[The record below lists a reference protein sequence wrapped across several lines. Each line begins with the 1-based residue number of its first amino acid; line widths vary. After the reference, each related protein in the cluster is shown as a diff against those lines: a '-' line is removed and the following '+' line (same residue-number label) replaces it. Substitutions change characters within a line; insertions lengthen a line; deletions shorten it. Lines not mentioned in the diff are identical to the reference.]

1 MSERHRTI
9 SGREAMRCGT
19 MVAASAS
26 VVAPIDS
33 AQSETAEY
41 AELRA
46 AQGAANSKPGPRT
59 VPAKVIT
66 APGGLDPATAALVAA
81 PYSPLWN
88 LTAPDDAGWRA
99 IVKKASDAALP
110 TLATARAAL
119 AVTVEPIK
127 VGGVNAFILT
137 PKEIP
142 AAHTNQL
149 MVNLHGGGWIFGAG
163 ESGTA
168 EAMQLAAI
176 GGYKVLAI
184 DYRMPPDAPY
194 PAATDDVTA
203 AWRAIVGTMD
213 PRRIAIEGTSAGAG
227 FTVSLM
233 LRAKAEELPL
243 PGAIALCSPPC
254 DLTATGDSFRTNEW
268 IDNVICELRRL
279 SEPRAPTLRGRPQP
293 QGPAVVPNIWR
304 LSRLPAGHPHDR
316 HARPTPLRHGASAP
330 QTPEGQRHGGFARP
344 RGAVPRATPLR
355 SNSDGAEGSVRR
367 DCAFL
372 RRASSEVTWQ
382 LCLLRYG
389 GAPNHPGSWQ
399 HTEMFGD
406 DNSYGER
413 DVA

>member
-268 IDNVICELRRL
+268 IDNVIVSYGGYPSRVLQLYAGGHNLRDPQL
-279 SEPRAPTLRGRPQP
+279 SPIYGDFHGFPPAILMTGTRDLLLSDTVRAHRK
-293 QGPAVVPNIWR
+293 
-304 LSRLPAGHPHDR
+304 
-316 HARPTPLRHGASAP
+316 
-330 QTPEGQRHGGFARP
+330 
-344 RGAVPRATPLR
+344 
-355 SNSDGAEGSVRR
+355 
-367 DCAFL
+367 L
-372 RRASSEVTWQ
+372 RRAASRRICTSSRGCPTRNTSTIQ
-382 LCLLRYG
+382 L
-389 GAPNHPGSWQ
+389 
-399 HTEMFGD
+399 
-406 DNSYGER
+406 
-413 DVA
+413 

>member
-9 SGREAMRCGT
+9 SGREAMRCGA

-149 MVNLHGGGWIFGAG
+149 VVNLHGGGWIFGAG

-203 AWRAIVGTMD
+203 AWRALSPIYGDFHGFPPAILMTGTRD
-213 PRRIAIEGTSAGAG
+213 LLLSD
-227 FTVSLM
+227 TV
-233 LRAKAEELPL
+233 RAHRK
-243 PGAIALCSPPC
+243 
-254 DLTATGDSFRTNEW
+254 
-268 IDNVICELRRL
+268 
-279 SEPRAPTLRGRPQP
+279 
-293 QGPAVVPNIWR
+293 
-304 LSRLPAGHPHDR
+304 
-316 HARPTPLRHGASAP
+316 
-330 QTPEGQRHGGFARP
+330 
-344 RGAVPRATPLR
+344 
-355 SNSDGAEGSVRR
+355 
-367 DCAFL
+367 L
-372 RRASSEVTWQ
+372 RRASVTADLHVLEGLSHAQHLYDPTLTVPKEVFDEIARFFDAH
-382 LCLLRYG
+382 L
-389 GAPNHPGSWQ
+389 AK
-399 HTEMFGD
+399 
-406 DNSYGER
+406 
-413 DVA
+413 

>member
-1 MSERHRTI
+1 MAETGSLELVSLSPASSIRQRLRYSIGDVPTV
-9 SGREAMRCGT
+9 SLNFRVKLVRDMPARS
-19 MVAASAS
+19 ASACKVHRYAGS
-26 VVAPIDS
+26 WCMAVMAAAICLS
-33 AQSETAEY
+33 A
-41 AELRA
+41 RA
-46 AQGAANSKPGPRT
+46 KSHPTPPFGPSAKCKRSTCTSTIEASCCATRKP
-59 VPAKVIT
+59 
-66 APGGLDPATAALVAA
+66 PGCRSRSSCLIRSRHQHSAAL
-81 PYSPLWN
+81 S
-88 LTAPDDAGWRA
+88 
-99 IVKKASDAALP
+99 ASDAALP

-142 AAHTNQL
+142 AADTNQL

-293 QGPAVVPNIWR
+293 QGPAVVPNILR

-330 QTPEGQRHGGFARP
+330 QTPEGSVTADLHVLEGLSHAQHLYDPTLTVPKEVFGEIARFFD
-344 RGAVPRATPLR
+344 AHLAK
-355 SNSDGAEGSVRR
+355 
-367 DCAFL
+367 
-372 RRASSEVTWQ
+372 
-382 LCLLRYG
+382 
-389 GAPNHPGSWQ
+389 
-399 HTEMFGD
+399 
-406 DNSYGER
+406 
-413 DVA
+413 